1 MTDLTVT
8 QTLAIGLPIAFFIIF
23 LEAVLSSWQKK
34 SYYKTSD
41 TLCTLGLLV
50 GNMVVVLATKGL
62 TLAFHIYLYQF
73 RVFDIASMVPL
84 WVMWLLAFIL
94 IDLVFYI
101 YHRLS
106 HRVSFFVGYPY
117 EPSFKPRN
125 EFCCFFQTSLVWAN
139 F

>member
-23 LEAVLSSWQKK
+23 LEAVISTWQKK
-34 SYYKTSD
+34 SYYKTPD

-50 GNMVVVLATKGL
+50 GNMAVVLATKGL

-73 RVFDIASMVPL
+73 KVFDIASMVPL

-106 HRVSFFVGYPY
+106 HL
-117 EPSFKPRN
+117 
-125 EFCCFFQTSLVWAN
+125 SLIHI
-139 F
+139 

>member
-23 LEAVLSSWQKK
+23 LEAVLSAWQKK
-34 SYYKTSD
+34 GYYKTSD

-50 GNMVVVLATKGL
+50 GNMAVVLATKGL

-94 IDLVFYI
+94 I
-101 YHRLS
+101 LS
-106 HRVSFFVGYPY
+106 LIHI
-117 EPSFKPRN
+117 
-125 EFCCFFQTSLVWAN
+125 
-139 F
+139 